1 MNAFIS
7 YLKNYF
13 REIRLL
19 NFLLTSFFVAILI
32 ILNYTVGIE
41 KRIIET
47 SSWLLRLASFF
58 IFYLLVF
65 STAYFLQSRKGII
78 INEKN
83 KFIFFLLIASLLFSL
98 KIIHWNIFSLT
109 TEMLKDPWDRYLSI
123 ILQLPVKLLM
133 IIFVMFLI
141 WKSSYEQE
149 SFFGFTSKQ
158 FNAKPYLLMLLCVV
172 PLIIFASTQQDFLRM
187 YPKAKTIYFINDYTN
202 NKWLL
207 KLIYEISYGLDF
219 VSIELFFRGFLVIG
233 FIRFAGINTILPMAA
248 FYCTIHFGKP
258 LAECISSYF
267 GGIILG
273 VLAYRTKSILGGLMV
288 HLGLAWMMEIGGY
301 ASLLYFN
308 SH

>member
-1 MNAFIS
+1 MNVFIG

-19 NFLLTSFFVAILI
+19 NFILTTLFVSILI
-32 ILNYTVGIE
+32 TLNYTVGIE
-41 KRIIET
+41 KKIIAIT
-47 SSWLLRLASFF
+47 PWLLSLAVFF
-58 IFYLLVF
+58 IFYLIVF
-65 STAYFLQSRKGII
+65 LSAYFLQSGKDFY
-78 INEKN
+78 INDKK
-83 KFIFFLLIASLLFSL
+83 KFIFFIIIASLLFSF
-98 KIIHWNIFSLT
+98 KIIHWNILSLIT
-109 TEMLKDPWDRYLSI
+109 TWLKAPWNKYFGVV
-123 ILQLPVKLLM
+123 LQLPLKLLM
-133 IIFVMFLI
+133 IIVVLFFI
-141 WKSSYEQE
+141 KKSFYKQE
-149 SFFGFTSKQ
+149 SFFGFTTKQ

-172 PLIIFASTQQDFLRM
+172 PLIIFASTQADFLRM
-187 YPKAKTIYFINDYTN
+187 YPKAKTIYFINDYSTHTWFW
-202 NKWLL
+202 KLL
-207 KLIYEISYGLDF
+207 YEISYGLDF

-233 FIRFAGINTILPMAA
+233 FIRFAGVNTILPMAV

-273 VLAYRTKSILGGLMV
+273 VLAYKTKSILGGLMV